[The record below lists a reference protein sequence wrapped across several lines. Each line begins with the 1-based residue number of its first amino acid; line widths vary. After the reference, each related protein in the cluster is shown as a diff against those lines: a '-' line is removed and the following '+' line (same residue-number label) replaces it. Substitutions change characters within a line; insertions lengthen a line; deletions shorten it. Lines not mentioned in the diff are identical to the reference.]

1 MKVTMVCDVLGAENN
16 GTTVAAMNLYRSL
29 KAKGHTVKIV
39 CPDKD
44 REGKEDF
51 FVVPTVNLGVF
62 NNYVAKNGVT
72 IAKCDESI
80 LKKAIEGSD
89 VVHVLIPFS
98 LGRHTVKIC
107 NELNIPVTASFH
119 AQAENLSSH
128 VFLKDSKLASKL
140 IYKNFYNHFY
150 KYVDAVH
157 YPTEFIKNV
166 FESSVK
172 KKTNAYVISN
182 GVNKRFVKR
191 EVSKPEELKD
201 KFVILFTGR
210 YSKEKSHKVLID
222 AVKRSKYEKDIQLIF
237 AGAGPLEEK
246 LKEYSKK
253 NLTNMPQFQ
262 FFGREE
268 MVDCI
273 NYSDLYVHPA
283 EIEIEAIACLEA
295 IACGLVPVIANSSRC
310 ATKAFALDEKNLF
323 KNKDS
328 KNLCEK
334 IEYWVEHP
342 EEKKARSLEYLGFA
356 TEFDQDNC
364 MDNMEKM
371 LKDVIE
377 LRAKSVNSVNN

>member
-1 MKVTMVCDVLGAENN
+1 MKVTMVCDVLGSENN

-44 REGKEDF
+44 KEGQEDF
-51 FVVPTVNLGVF
+51 FVVPTVDLGVF

-72 IAKCDESI
+72 IAKCDEDI
-80 LKKAIEGSD
+80 LRKAIEGSD
-89 VVHVLIPFS
+89 VVHILVPFS
-98 LGRHTVKIC
+98 LGRHAVKIC
-107 NELNIPVTASFH
+107 EELNIPTTASFH

-140 IYKNFYNHFY
+140 IYNNFYNHLY

-166 FESSVK
+166 FEGSVK
-172 KKTNAYVISN
+172 KRTNAYVISN

-191 EVSKPEELKD
+191 EVEKPEELKN

-222 AVKRSKYEKDIQLIF
+222 AVKLSKYEKDIQLIF

-253 NLTNMPQFQ
+253 KLTNMPMFK

-273 NYSDLYVHPA
+273 NYADLYVHPA

-295 IACGLVPVIANSSRC
+295 IACGLVPVIANSPRC

-328 KNLCEK
+328 KDLCKK
-334 IEYWVEHP
+334 IEYWIEHP
-342 EEKKARSLEYLGFA
+342 EEKMSRSAEYLGFA

-377 LRAKSVNSVNN
+377 LQKSKNAE

>member
-72 IAKCDESI
+72 IAKCDESV
-80 LKKAIEGSD
+80 LRKAIEGSD
-89 VVHVLIPFS
+89 VVHILIPFS
-98 LGRHTVKIC
+98 LGRHAVKIC

-166 FESSVK
+166 FEGSVK

-295 IACGLVPVIANSSRC
+295 IACGLVPVIANSPRC

-328 KNLCEK
+328 KNLCAK
-334 IEYWVEHP
+334 IEYWIEHP

-371 LKDVIE
+371 LKDAIE
-377 LRAKSVNSVNN
+377 LRAKKGNSVND

>member
-1 MKVTMVCDVLGAENN
+1 MKVTMVCDVLGSENN

-44 REGKEDF
+44 KEGKEDF

-72 IAKCDESI
+72 IAKCDEDI
-80 LKKAIEGSD
+80 LRKAIEGSD
-89 VVHVLIPFS
+89 VVHILVPFS
-98 LGRHTVKIC
+98 LGRHAIKIC
-107 NELNIPVTASFH
+107 KELNIPMTASFH

-140 IYKNFYNHFY
+140 IYNNFYNHFY
-150 KYVDAVH
+150 KYIDAVH

-166 FESSVK
+166 FEGSVK

-191 EVSKPEELKD
+191 EVEKPEELKN

-222 AVKRSKYEKDIQLIF
+222 AVKLSKYEKDIQLIF

-246 LKEYSKK
+246 LKDYSKK
-253 NLTNMPQFQ
+253 NLTNMPMFR

-295 IACGLVPVIANSSRC
+295 IACGLVPVIANSPRC
-310 ATKAFALDEKNLF
+310 ATKAFAMDEKNLF

-328 KNLCEK
+328 KDLCKK
-334 IEYWVEHP
+334 IEYWIEHP
-342 EEKKARSLEYLGFA
+342 EEKKSRSAEYLGFA

-377 LRAKSVNSVNN
+377 LQKNQDTK

>member
-72 IAKCDESI
+72 IAKCDESV
-80 LKKAIEGSD
+80 LRKAIEGSD
-89 VVHVLIPFS
+89 VVHILIPFS
-98 LGRHTVKIC
+98 LGRHAVKIC

-295 IACGLVPVIANSSRC
+295 IACGLVPVIANSPRC

-328 KNLCEK
+328 KNLCAK
-334 IEYWVEHP
+334 IEYWIEHP

-377 LRAKSVNSVNN
+377 LRAKKGNSVND

>member
-1 MKVTMVCDVLGAENN
+1 MKVTMVCDVLGSENN
-16 GTTVAAMNLYRSL
+16 GTTVAAMNLYRNL

-44 REGKEDF
+44 KEGKEDF

-72 IAKCDESI
+72 IAKCDEDI
-80 LKKAIEGSD
+80 LRKAIEGSD
-89 VVHVLIPFS
+89 VVHILVPFS
-98 LGRHTVKIC
+98 LGRHAIKIC
-107 NELNIPVTASFH
+107 KELNIPMTASFH

-140 IYKNFYNHFY
+140 IYNNFYNHFY
-150 KYVDAVH
+150 KYIDAVH

-166 FESSVK
+166 FEGSVK

-191 EVSKPEELKD
+191 EVEKPEELKD

-222 AVKRSKYEKDIQLIF
+222 AVKLSKYEKDIQLIF

-246 LKEYSKK
+246 LKDYSKK
-253 NLTNMPQFQ
+253 NLTNMPMFR

-295 IACGLVPVIANSSRC
+295 IACGLVPVIANSPRC
-310 ATKAFALDEKNLF
+310 ATKAFAMDEKNLF

-328 KNLCEK
+328 KDLCKK
-334 IEYWVEHP
+334 IEYWIEHP
-342 EEKKARSLEYLGFA
+342 EEKKSRSAEYLGFA

-377 LRAKSVNSVNN
+377 LQKNQDTK

>member
-1 MKVTMVCDVLGAENN
+1 MKVTMVCDVLGSENN

-44 REGKEDF
+44 KEGKEDF

-72 IAKCDESI
+72 IAKCDEDI
-80 LKKAIEGSD
+80 LRKAIEGSD
-89 VVHVLIPFS
+89 VVHILVPFS
-98 LGRHTVKIC
+98 LGRHAIKIC
-107 NELNIPVTASFH
+107 KELNIPMTASFH

-140 IYKNFYNHFY
+140 IYNNFYNHFY
-150 KYVDAVH
+150 KYIDAVH

-166 FESSVK
+166 FEGSVK

-191 EVSKPEELKD
+191 EVEKPEELKN

-222 AVKRSKYEKDIQLIF
+222 AVKLSKYEKDIQLIF

-253 NLTNMPQFQ
+253 NLTNMPMFR

-295 IACGLVPVIANSSRC
+295 IACGLVPVIANSPRC
-310 ATKAFALDEKNLF
+310 ATKAFAMDEKNLF

-328 KNLCEK
+328 KDLCKK
-334 IEYWVEHP
+334 IEYWIEHP
-342 EEKKARSLEYLGFA
+342 EEKKSRSAEYLGFA

-377 LRAKSVNSVNN
+377 LQKNQDTK